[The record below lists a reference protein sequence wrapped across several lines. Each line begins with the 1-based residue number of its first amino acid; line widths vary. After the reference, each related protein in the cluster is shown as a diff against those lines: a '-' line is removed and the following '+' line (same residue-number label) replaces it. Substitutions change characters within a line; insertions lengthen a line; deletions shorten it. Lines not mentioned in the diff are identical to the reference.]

1 MRKLVLAAVLVL
13 PESGTQA
20 SPITGLIAHY
30 EFENNLSDSVG
41 GSTGTG
47 IGAISYDAGV
57 SEQALN
63 LDNGPAPNPVYVNEY
78 ARLTTLT
85 LGSEADRTFK
95 LDSGTTSEY
104 GATRA
109 V

>member
-13 PESGTQA
+13 PESGAQA

-95 LDSGTTSEY
+95 LASGTTSEY